1 MSRVSI
7 TRLRIRSLFYEL
19 PFIWH
24 AVRSQMQAKRADGCQ
39 GMTLRRTPGAVY
51 WTITI
56 WRDNAA
62 MRAFMLSGAHRKA
75 MPKLVN
81 WCDEAS
87 LTHWQQD
94 TDALPTWDEAE
105 ERLGREGR
113 TSLVANPSLAHLAGK
128 TLGS

>member
-1 MSRVSI
+1 MARVSI
-7 TRLRIRSLFYEL
+7 TRLRIRGLFFEL

-24 AVRSQMQAKRADGCQ
+24 AVRSQMQAKRADGCLA
-39 GMTLRRTPGAVY
+39 MDLRRTSGAVY
-51 WTITI
+51 WTKTV

-62 MRAFMLSGAHRKA
+62 MRAFMLSGAHRQA
-75 MPKLVN
+75 MPKLAG

-94 TDALPTWDEAE
+94 GDILPTWAEAE
-105 ERLGREGR
+105 DRLGREGR
-113 TSLVANPSLAHLAGK
+113 TSLVAYPSPAHLAGK